1 MKKIRNLLIIMS
13 GILTVF
19 YIINH
24 NGNLTLS
31 KYLVIISLY
40 PVYFV
45 PSILKI
51 LFKFDLDENIEF
63 SYVLF
68 IFVAQFLGSVIGF
81 YGKFYYYDKITHFIS
96 GILTSFIALD
106 LLDKYKIKNKKFT
119 FLFMIIFSVFV
130 AAFWEF
136 FEYTSD
142 LLLHGD
148 VQKVLKTGVSDT
160 MQDMLCAF
168 FSSTICSILY
178 YFSRKNVKNN

>member
-1 MKKIRNLLIIMS
+1 MKKIKNLLILVS
-13 GILTVF
+13 GILTFF

-40 PVYFV
+40 PIYFI
-45 PSILKI
+45 PIFLKK
-51 LFKFDLDENIEF
+51 LFHFSLDDKLEF

-68 IFVAQFLGSVIGF
+68 IFMAQFLGSIIGF
-81 YGKFYYYDKITHFIS
+81 YGKFYYYDKIVHFIS
-96 GILTSFIALD
+96 GILTSFVALSI
-106 LLDKYKIKNKKFT
+106 LKNYKISNKKFSP
-119 FLFMIIFSVFV
+119 LFMIIFTV
-130 AAFWEF
+130 AIASFWEF

-148 VQKVLKTGVSDT
+148 AQKVLTTGINDT

-168 FSSTICSILY
+168 ASSTMCSILY
-178 YFSRKNVKNN
+178 CLHGKK